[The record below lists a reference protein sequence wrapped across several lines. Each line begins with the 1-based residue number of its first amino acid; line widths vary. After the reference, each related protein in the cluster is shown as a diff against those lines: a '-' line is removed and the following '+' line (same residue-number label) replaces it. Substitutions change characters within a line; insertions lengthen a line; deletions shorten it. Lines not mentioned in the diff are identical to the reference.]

1 VLAAFDEARV
11 PVTPVNDLAELAE
24 HPQVVARGSLVTV
37 PDPDAGSI
45 VLPGPVAHLAAT
57 PAVAGPAPVAAT
69 TAEAVLAEWS

>member
-1 VLAAFDEARV
+1 
-11 PVTPVNDLAELAE
+11 
-24 HPQVVARGSLVTV
+24 VTV